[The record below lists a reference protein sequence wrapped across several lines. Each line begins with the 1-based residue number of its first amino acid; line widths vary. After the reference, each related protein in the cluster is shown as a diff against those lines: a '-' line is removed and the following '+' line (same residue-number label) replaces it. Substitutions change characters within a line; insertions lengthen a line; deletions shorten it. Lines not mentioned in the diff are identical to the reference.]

1 MVPLAWPLVHWLYGP
16 RFDASLPMVVW
27 LLPGT
32 YAFGMLTILS
42 LHFAGRG
49 YPRAAN
55 VVLAVLLNVVLN
67 IILLPLFGTVM
78 ASITSTVTYVFVL
91 ALHIRLFRPYRSSRP
106 EPSAAR
112 ARDTDAGPESA
123 ALAQHRADA
132 ELMATVVRGGPVR
145 RVVGAWTATSTVNW
159 ARRALLAAAALV
171 VLDSAA
177 TLQFGYTLTLSYVLC
192 IGACILGAPE
202 LVRRWRTLPA
212 PVLGVAVALFVV
224 YVAAAIAAHPA
235 TLATSQRAGTQR
247 EYVYLLDLALGLFT
261 TMMLVATLWDR
272 TSAAPL
278 ARALAIAGAVA
289 GAYGV
294 GLALRYGLPFADVNN
309 TLDSNGIASG
319 ASQGVGL
326 FGGAR
331 IRGTFLEPHFL
342 GAFLAAVLPLQAW
355 STIRSTGRWRNLSA
369 VGLALSAVAL
379 LLADSAA
386 AWATLALAIS
396 TPSAGGDRTR
406 SRSRW
411 RSRSPW
417 PLSGWQSFRRSP
429 PRACWPRSPADLRPS
444 SRTRRATGLGSGS
457 ATCRCG
463 SAVRCS
469 VTVRVRARS
478 RWHTIQRARE
488 ASNAGVGA
496 GSVGL
501 GADRLGRRRIMRLDL
516 LGWGGPDHRRARGR
530 AAPHAPAGAAFAAA
544 LAVLVDIAT
553 AGDRLDPRHWLVLD
567 YCLR

>member
-1 MVPLAWPLVHWLYGP
+1 
-16 RFDASLPMVVW
+16 
-27 LLPGT
+27 
-32 YAFGMLTILS
+32 
-42 LHFAGRG
+42 
-49 YPRAAN
+49 
-55 VVLAVLLNVVLN
+55 
-67 IILLPLFGTVM
+67 
-78 ASITSTVTYVFVL
+78 
-91 ALHIRLFRPYRSSRP
+91 
-106 EPSAAR
+106 
-112 ARDTDAGPESA
+112 
-123 ALAQHRADA
+123 
-132 ELMATVVRGGPVR
+132 MATVARGGPVR

-247 EYVYLLDLALGLFT
+247 EYVYLLDLALGLT

-294 GLALRYGLPFADVNN
+294 YQWLALRYGLPFADVNN
-309 TLDSNGIASG
+309 TLDSNGITSG

-379 LLADSAA
+379 LLTDSAA

-396 TPSAGGDRTR
+396 TAALLVGIGRGRVIVSMAIAVAVAALWLAIVPTLTAPGVLATVTG
-406 SRSRW
+406 
-411 RSRSPW
+411 
-417 PLSGWQSFRRSP
+417 
-429 PRACWPRSPADLRPS
+429 RPS
-444 SRTRRATGLGSGS
+444 SELAYTTSYRTGIWKRDVQVWERRPVLGYGPGQSAVQVAYAYSAPAKPQTLVSAQGVWASALIDSGVVGLCAWIYLVGAVLIIGGLGV
-457 ATCRCG
+457 
-463 SAVRCS
+463 VRRP
-469 VTVRVRARS
+469 T
-478 RWHTIQRARE
+478 
-488 ASNAGVGA
+488 
-496 GSVGL
+496 
-501 GADRLGRRRIMRLDL
+501 L
-516 LGWGGPDHRRARGR
+516 L
-530 AAPHAPAGAAFAAA
+530 AGAAFAAA

-553 AGDRLDPRHWLVLD
+553 AGDRLDPRHWLVLG
-567 YCLR
+567 LLLAVSRGATRPERGEREQQANR